1 MRIISPAEAIPI
13 WLPFWFL
20 YHRNWSTPDFTEGL
34 EYLRRNPALFDRRH
48 LLSDHNGK
56 QVWHIQ
62 LPPEYGGRN
71 VVYKSCSTPKSGR
84 YWFQLSQAARE
95 HRNYQ
100 LLYRLGIPAA
110 RILAIGESRRLFNLK
125 SFFIVTEFIPGAR
138 DGRDF
143 MCGGNLRE
151 DAARRRQ
158 FWERNMPYLAQIH
171 RRGFLH
177 KAFHPRNILWRE
189 NAAGEMEIFWIDMAR
204 GRFRLPSQM
213 KPGIAFDL
221 YTLLKD
227 LQLLPEEGEELLNC
241 YLKHN
246 PDCGFTLPELFGA
259 MRNFRRRSSD
269 PTLRN
274 AFGNGQ

>member
-20 YHRNWSTPDFTEGL
+20 YHRNWSTPDFAEGL

-110 RILAIGESRRLFNLK
+110 RILAIGESRRLFDLK

-189 NAAGEMEIFWIDMAR
+189 NAAISATI
-204 GRFRLPSQM
+204 
-213 KPGIAFDL
+213 
-221 YTLLKD
+221 
-227 LQLLPEEGEELLNC
+227 LQLACVDEGLASCWVHIDGRPRRKDEPGGETAAGYLRSFLPI
-241 YLKHN
+241 
-246 PDCGFTLPELFGA
+246 PADCQPLCAVAAGYSDFTPAPLPG
-259 MRNFRRRSSD
+259 SD
-269 PTLRN
+269 DDARIIRLE
-274 AFGNGQ
+274 

>member
-20 YHRNWSTPDFTEGL
+20 YHRNWSTPDFAEGL

-56 QVWHIQ
+56 QVWRIQ

-110 RILAIGESRRLFNLK
+110 RILAIGESRRLFDLK

-143 MCGGNLRE
+143 MCGGSLRE

-171 RRGFLH
+171 RHGFLH

-189 NAAGEMEIFWIDMAR
+189 NSAGEMEIFWIDMAR

-227 LQLLPEEGEELLNC
+227 LQLLPQEGEKLLNC
-241 YLKHN
+241 YLEHN
-246 PDCGFTLPELFGA
+246 PECGFTLPELFGA